1 VLVDHDGARR
11 AARQAADEAARGT
24 FRGPLHGVPFGAK
37 DIFYSAGLRTEAG
50 SKTMVGFVPDHDA
63 TSVARLKAAGAIL
76 LGKLHTT
83 EFATSDPAPTRNP
96 WNVACTPGG
105 SSSGSA
111 AAVAARMVPLALGT
125 QTIGSNVRPASYCGL
140 VGLKPTFGRISTRGV
155 MPLSYSQDHVGLMAR
170 SVEDIALG
178 LSITAGHDPEDASS
192 SRAPVARLS
201 GGADRAARA
210 ARRPPARILR
220 ARDAGGRRH
229 HCAGGQPDSPAPA
242 RTSTRPSCRR
252 RFAPWPP
259 PRT

>member
-1 VLVDHDGARR
+1 MSLHTLDAIDAARAIREKVLSPVDLVEALLERIERIDGRLQAWVLVDHDGARR
-11 AARQAADEAARGT
+11 AARQAADEAARVT

-50 SKTMVGFVPDHDA
+50 SKTMAGFVPDHDA

-125 QTIGSNVRPASYCGL
+125 QTIGSKVPPPAYCG
-140 VGLKPTFGRISTRGV
+140 VAGLKPPFRPITTPRPP
-155 MPLSYSQDHVGLMAR
+155 PLSYMPGPVG
-170 SVEDIALG
+170 
-178 LSITAGHDPEDASS
+178 PK
-192 SRAPVARLS
+192 APSA
-201 GGADRAARA
+201 
-210 ARRPPARILR
+210 
-220 ARDAGGRRH
+220 
-229 HCAGGQPDSPAPA
+229 
-242 RTSTRPSCRR
+242 
-252 RFAPWPP
+252 
-259 PRT
+259 